1 MVLPGVRVKELRRTY
16 GFEEVAI
23 VPGDVTTNPE
33 LSVTQLVI
41 GPYQFS
47 IPIIASAMDAIV
59 NPAFAGLM
67 ANAGGLGV
75 MNLEGLYCRY
85 EDPADALQQIASA
98 PKEGVTDVL
107 QRVYTVEFNEDLVAR
122 RVQEIKAAGGGRRR
136 PPPPRSAQR
145 GSLLSLS
152 RRARIS
158 SSCSR
163 PLQRRGHISNSF
175 TGLRLNELVT
185 QSRVP
190 VLVGNTV
197 TASASL
203 ELMEQGID
211 GILVGVGP
219 GAACTTRDVTG
230 VGVPQ
235 VSATLEVAAARDEF
249 YARTGKYVNVITDG
263 GIRTGGDFCKAMAA
277 GADGVMIGTP
287 FAQTNEAPGM
297 GFNWGMAS
305 PHPALPRGTRVNV
318 GVHASLE
325 QVLFGPSHRTDGHPQ
340 PRGRAS
346 DLHEHGRRADH
357 RGVPREG
364 GAGGS
369 AHDCDRGQDVP
380 AHRPD
385 ISARKRLIFQREGHC
400 LAFALTLRGAPAYSA
415 AWVGL
420 AIAASAAAAMFV
432 TMNTMKMMR

>member
-41 GPYQFS
+41 GPYRFS

-122 RVQEIKAAGGGRRR
+122 RVQEIKAAGAVVAVSTT
-136 PPPPRSAQR
+136 PQR
-145 GSLLSLS
+145 AKRLAPLAIEAGADIIVVQSTVTT
-152 RRARIS
+152 AR
-158 SSCSR
+158 
-163 PLQRRGHISNSF
+163 HISNSF

-325 QVLFGPSHRTDGHPQ
+325 QVLFGPSHRTDGTHNLVGALQ
-340 PRGRAS
+340 ICMSMVGAQTIEEF
-346 DLHEHGRRADH
+346 HEKAEL
-357 RGVPREG
+357 VVAPTIATEG
-364 GAGGS
+364 
-369 AHDCDRGQDVP
+369 
-380 AHRPD
+380 
-385 ISARKRLIFQREGHC
+385 KMFQRTGQ
-400 LAFALTLRGAPAYSA
+400 
-415 AWVGL
+415 
-420 AIAASAAAAMFV
+420 I
-432 TMNTMKMMR
+432 

>member
-107 QRVYTVEFNEDLVAR
+107 QRVYTVQFNEDLVAR
-122 RVQEIKAAGGGRRR
+122 RVQEIKAAGAVVAVSTT
-136 PPPPRSAQR
+136 PQR
-145 GSLLSLS
+145 AKRLAPLAIEAGADIIVVQSTVTT
-152 RRARIS
+152 AR
-158 SSCSR
+158 
-163 PLQRRGHISNSF
+163 HISNSF

-287 FAQTNEAPGM
+287 FAQTHEAPGM

-325 QVLFGPSHRTDGHPQ
+325 QVLFGPSHRTDGTHNLVGALQ
-340 PRGRAS
+340 ICMSMVGAQTIEEF
-346 DLHEHGRRADH
+346 HEKAEL
-357 RGVPREG
+357 VVAPTIATEG
-364 GAGGS
+364 
-369 AHDCDRGQDVP
+369 
-380 AHRPD
+380 
-385 ISARKRLIFQREGHC
+385 KMFQRTGQ
-400 LAFALTLRGAPAYSA
+400 
-415 AWVGL
+415 
-420 AIAASAAAAMFV
+420 I
-432 TMNTMKMMR
+432 

>member
-59 NPAFAGLM
+59 NPTFAGLM

-122 RVQEIKAAGGGRRR
+122 RVQEIKAAGAVVAVSTT
-136 PPPPRSAQR
+136 PQR
-145 GSLLSLS
+145 AKRLAPLAIEAGADIIVVQSTVTT
-152 RRARIS
+152 AR
-158 SSCSR
+158 
-163 PLQRRGHISNSF
+163 HISNSF
-175 TGLRLNELVT
+175 TGLRLNELVM

-325 QVLFGPSHRTDGHPQ
+325 QVLFGPSHRTDGTHNLVGALQ
-340 PRGRAS
+340 ICMSMVGAQTIEEF
-346 DLHEHGRRADH
+346 HEKAEL
-357 RGVPREG
+357 VVAPTIATEG
-364 GAGGS
+364 
-369 AHDCDRGQDVP
+369 
-380 AHRPD
+380 
-385 ISARKRLIFQREGHC
+385 KMFQRTGQ
-400 LAFALTLRGAPAYSA
+400 
-415 AWVGL
+415 
-420 AIAASAAAAMFV
+420 I
-432 TMNTMKMMR
+432 